1 MRSFLATVRSNRKF
15 VTQQK
20 EQFSTFKN
28 TDKFTPHAP
37 YLLNKI
43 EKYEERTPTLEEMR
57 ARLNLDSYKFEEMKT
72 ESNYGE
78 NYTKMQEINER
89 KKELTQGKKNLM
101 KGIYSG
107 ATMTNYQE
115 TFKYDLKSLYIFKN

>member
-15 VTQQK
+15 VTLQK
-20 EQFSTFKN
+20 EQFGTFKN

-37 YLLNKI
+37 YLLNKV
-43 EKYEERTPTLEEMR
+43 EKYEERIPTLEEMR

-78 NYTKMQEINER
+78 NYAKMQEINDR
-89 KKELTQGKKNLM
+89 KKQLTQGNKNIM

-107 ATMTNYQE
+107 ATITNYQE
-115 TFKYDLKSLYIFKN
+115 TFKYSK